1 MTRLKFQ
8 KILNKRLIAFLSIL
22 SLSLSLPLI
31 PVKAAVK
38 AGSSCKTIGITS
50 VASGKTFTCTKT
62 GKKLV
67 WLEISNKLGSKKLT
81 SPKSFLSIPS
91 LFSDLEKCKIVDG
104 DPELTNMTAGFPIPA
119 GRVDL
124 VKGAKILIVGVD
136 FPDKVGGD
144 KNPKDLNEYYT
155 SSIEKFWSAQSTKPV
170 KFDWKWMPE
179 WVRMPNNIKSYG
191 LGGNFFTGKWDDNS
205 YFQFTREVIA
215 EIDSKV
221 NFEGVNFL
229 FIVLPPTIKNDEVG
243 VFIVHTQGV
252 YETREGKILNLII
265 AGSDQASYRDTW
277 IHEFGHGLGLTDI
290 RDTQDVGAQKSD
302 GMYFDIMNNPNIPEL
317 LVWHRFLLGFLE
329 DSQVH
334 CVTDSK
340 SSTHWISPVE
350 KKTNLLKG
358 VVIPIS
364 STEAVIIESRRPAGM
379 TNSGEYYGAVVYSLD
394 SKIPYRRSP
403 VKVINIL
410 KNGNSVRTR
419 GYEITVIESGDFGDV
434 VKVEKV

>member
-1 MTRLKFQ
+1 
-8 KILNKRLIAFLSIL
+8 
-22 SLSLSLPLI
+22 
-31 PVKAAVK
+31 
-38 AGSSCKTIGITS
+38 
-50 VASGKTFTCTKT
+50 
-62 GKKLV
+62 
-67 WLEISNKLGSKKLT
+67 
-81 SPKSFLSIPS
+81 
-91 LFSDLEKCKIVDG
+91 
-104 DPELTNMTAGFPIPA
+104 
-119 GRVDL
+119 
-124 VKGAKILIVGVD
+124 
-136 FPDKVGGD
+136 
-144 KNPKDLNEYYT
+144 
-155 SSIEKFWSAQSTKPV
+155 
-170 KFDWKWMPE
+170 
-179 WVRMPNNIKSYG
+179 MPNNIKSYG
-191 LGGNFFTGKWDDNS
+191 LGGDFVTGKWDDKA

-215 EIDSKV
+215 EIDFKV

-229 FIVLPPTIKNDEVG
+229 FIVLPPTIKKDEVG
-243 VFIVHTQGV
+243 LFIVHTQGV

-290 RDTQDVGAQKSD
+290 RDTQDLGAQKSD

-317 LVWHRFLLGFLE
+317 LVWHRFLLGLLE

-358 VVIPIS
+358 VVIPLS
-364 STEAVIIESRRPAGM
+364 STEAVIIESRRPTGM
-379 TNSGEYYGAVVYSLD
+379 SNSGEYYGAVVYSLD

-410 KNGNSVRTR
+410 KNGQSVRTQ
-419 GYEITVIESGDFGDV
+419 GYEITVLESGDFGDV